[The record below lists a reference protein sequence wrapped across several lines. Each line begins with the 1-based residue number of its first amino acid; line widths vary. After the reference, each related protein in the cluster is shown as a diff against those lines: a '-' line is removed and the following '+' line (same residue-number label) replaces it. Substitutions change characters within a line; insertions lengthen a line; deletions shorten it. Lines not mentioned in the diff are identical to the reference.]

1 MTAVSCAKGAFESSA
16 IARLR
21 ASARDIAGYW
31 PSETLVRFFPLITIH
46 VFRLLP
52 TRMPNEGRRASRC
65 SPSGKFLMLR
75 SVSPGTELARE
86 SIALR

>member
-1 MTAVSCAKGAFESSA
+1 MFQMLKVPFESST

-31 PSETLVRFFPLITIH
+31 PSETLVRFFPLMTIQ

-52 TRMPNEGRRASRC
+52 TRMPKDDKRASRC
-65 SPSGKFLMLR
+65 NPSGKFLTLR
-75 SVSPGTELARE
+75 SVSPGTELARD
-86 SIALR
+86 STAL